1 MQKDIDKINKENKT
15 SQKIISETFRN
26 KYQQHLQHKLT
37 KDKATTFEDLEQ
49 LIYDNAVEVGGRVQI
64 KNTKLHIRKEIKEAR
79 KQKLTTEK

>member
-1 MQKDIDKINKENKT
+1 MANINKI

-26 KYQQHLQHKLT
+26 TYQQHLQHKLS

-49 LIYDNAVEVGGRVQI
+49 LIYNDAVEVVGRFQI
-64 KNTKLHIRKEIKEAR
+64 KKHQITHQKKIKEAR